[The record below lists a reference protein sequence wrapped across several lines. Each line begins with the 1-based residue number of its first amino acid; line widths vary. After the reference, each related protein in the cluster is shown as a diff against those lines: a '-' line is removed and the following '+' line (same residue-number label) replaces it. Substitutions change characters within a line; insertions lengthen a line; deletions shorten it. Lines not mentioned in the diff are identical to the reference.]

1 MMRGRPTS
9 CRQPLKIELVSSV
22 GIARCLLH
30 DDVQLGFLLN
40 FASYDVWTPDQEHEN
55 VQQDYETLFG
65 RFLEHDPLNP

>member
-1 MMRGRPTS
+1 M
-9 CRQPLKIELVSSV
+9 KIELVSSV